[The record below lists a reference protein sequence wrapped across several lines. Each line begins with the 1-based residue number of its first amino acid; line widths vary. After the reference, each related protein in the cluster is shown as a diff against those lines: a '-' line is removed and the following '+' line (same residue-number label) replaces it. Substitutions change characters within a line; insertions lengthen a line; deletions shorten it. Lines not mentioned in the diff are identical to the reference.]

1 MDFEEKGQQGL
12 ERTRVM
18 DTFDLKT
25 WLDKETVE
33 ILFSEKANFME
44 KHLHDTE
51 DGFMKDLDGSLCSTV
66 TTLIEDESMSKSDQ
80 WRSAERLEERVS
92 EMETET
98 ERWVEI
104 EIRREENLKVRQK
117 LRAERKRMENEQRV
131 GNEILKEWERELE
144 AERRRVDEDQ
154 GMRNESLKERPR
166 VEAVMEA
173 EMEAERRKS
182 ETMSETF
189 FDKLRKG
196 LNPPKA
202 KQVENRRD
210 DSSFDG
216 MSDSIFGR
224 LKKSIK
230 SMKKTKPAK
239 RKVYSVFDVIEARVK
254 SNGLAGISGQTG
266 KDTSEDIRQSES
278 IFGQLKNKIKQ
289 RKLKQEEKS
298 RKYHFQLVNT
308 PVPKLESRTT
318 SKRPPPDSKK
328 QPKPA
333 KCKDYSIFAAAP
345 TAL

>member
-92 EMETET
+92 EMETE
-98 ERWVEI
+98 RWVEI
-104 EIRREENLKVRQK
+104 EIRRREENLKVRQK
-117 LRAERKRMENEQRV
+117 LRAERKRM
-131 GNEILKEWERELE
+131 
-144 AERRRVDEDQ
+144 DEDQ

-166 VEAVMEA
+166 V
-173 EMEAERRKS
+173 EAERRKS

-189 FDKLRKG
+189 FDKLRKR

-230 SMKKTKPAK
+230 SMKKTKPTK
-239 RKVYSVFDVIEARVK
+239 HKVYSVFDVIEARVK

-289 RKLKQEEKS
+289 CKLKQEEKS

-333 KCKDYSIFAAAP
+333 KCKGK
-345 TAL
+345 

>member
-1 MDFEEKGQQGL
+1 
-12 ERTRVM
+12 M
-18 DTFDLKT
+18 DTFDIKT

-80 WRSAERLEERVS
+80 WRSAERLEER
-92 EMETET
+92 
-98 ERWVEI
+98 
-104 EIRREENLKVRQK
+104 
-117 LRAERKRMENEQRV
+117 
-131 GNEILKEWERELE
+131 
-144 AERRRVDEDQ
+144 
-154 GMRNESLKERPR
+154 
-166 VEAVMEA
+166 
-173 EMEAERRKS
+173 
-182 ETMSETF
+182 
-189 FDKLRKG
+189 
-196 LNPPKA
+196 
-202 KQVENRRD
+202 
-210 DSSFDG
+210 
-216 MSDSIFGR
+216 
-224 LKKSIK
+224 
-230 SMKKTKPAK
+230 
-239 RKVYSVFDVIEARVK
+239 
-254 SNGLAGISGQTG
+254 TG

-278 IFGQLKNKIKQ
+278 VFGQLKNKIKQ

-318 SKRPPPDSKK
+318 SKRPSTDSKK